1 MTPTLSVE
9 AVQLRL
15 TWLEPAA
22 VAVSPVGADGGEVS
36 GPVGTMPVF
45 MSAWMS
51 AWVSAR
57 L

>member
-9 AVQLRL
+9 AVQFRF
-15 TWLEPAA
+15 TWLEPDA
-22 VAVSPVGADGGEVS
+22 VAVKPVGAVGGEVS
-36 GPVGTMPVF
+36 GAVGTMEVF
-45 MSAWMS
+45 MSLWIS